1 MLIQSGK
8 QPKNKG
14 DTTPPTHL
22 TTCRMIYQIHTIL
35 CLFKHMEQSARPEDD
50 RDVAVFCP
58 SLKYLYPALE
68 AHGSNSFI
76 WRLKMLLIVMQ
87 HQISDSTASTCLLCW
102 NKELLFY
109 LLVSW
114 HQDTVKIACLNTN
127 GILENLA
134 EWNMSPLPPPPP
146 PNSKRFAAS
155 VYVYI
160 CLYVYV
166 VGMKCNFKDVS
177 SFYLTKE
184 PSRGELD
191 DKDITTVCT

>member
-14 DTTPPTHL
+14 GTTPPTHL

-76 WRLKMLLIVMQ
+76 WRLKMLLIVM
-87 HQISDSTASTCLLCW
+87 
-102 NKELLFY
+102 
-109 LLVSW
+109 
-114 HQDTVKIACLNTN
+114 
-127 GILENLA
+127 
-134 EWNMSPLPPPPP
+134 
-146 PNSKRFAAS
+146 
-155 VYVYI
+155 
-160 CLYVYV
+160 
-166 VGMKCNFKDVS
+166 
-177 SFYLTKE
+177 
-184 PSRGELD
+184 
-191 DKDITTVCT
+191 